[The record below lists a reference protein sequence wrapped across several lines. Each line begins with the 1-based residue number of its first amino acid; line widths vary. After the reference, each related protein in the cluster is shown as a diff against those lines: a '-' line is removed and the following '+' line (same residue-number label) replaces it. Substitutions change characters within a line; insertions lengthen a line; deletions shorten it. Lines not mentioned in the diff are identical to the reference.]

1 MRRTHQVDFIEC
13 FAPPLSGPYLEV
25 GSKDHGSA
33 RELKPLFDDTD
44 DWVGVDMEPGTGVDV
59 VCDLSADFDTV
70 DSAVAHRRFGTVFC
84 FSTLE
89 HCSRP
94 FRMAENLTRLLV
106 PGGHLVLSVPFAFKF
121 HGFPSDYWRFT
132 PEGVKVLFAGLEF
145 DAAHAAAA
153 TSRAGE
159 FLPVTDDLGR
169 IRFSAAVQRKAG
181 HPIRAVSAGLLK
193 LLGRVGVWR
202 WVTGYRYLLVPTNI
216 FMVGRRKP
224 D

>member
-1 MRRTHQVDFIEC
+1 MRRTHQVDFIRHY
-13 FAPPLSGPYLEV
+13 APPLSGPYLEV

-33 RELKPLFDDTD
+33 KDLKPLFDDSR
-44 DWVGVDMEPGTGVDV
+44 DWVGVDIEAGAGVDL
-59 VCDLSADFDTV
+59 VCDLAADFATV
-70 DSAVAHRRFGTVFC
+70 DAALGGRRFGTVFC

-89 HCSRP
+89 HCRQP
-94 FRMAENLTRLLV
+94 FRMAENLTRLLT

-132 PEGVKVLFAGLEF
+132 PEGVKVLFPGLAF

-153 TSRAGE
+153 TSQPGE

-169 IRFSAAVQRKAG
+169 IRFSADVQRKAG
-181 HPIRAVSAGLLK
+181 HPVRAVSAGLLK
-193 LLGRVGVWR
+193 LLGRLGVWR
-202 WVTGYRYLLVPTNI
+202 WFTRYRYLLVPTNV
-216 FMVGRRKP
+216 FMVGRKP